1 MGTIT
6 RMTTIQCERI
16 ESQMVLLLINS
27 IYTLEHM
34 ICFFTVLTVQ
44 LLMTNMRGVMYL
56 ITGTFN
62 YTH

>member
-1 MGTIT
+1 
-6 RMTTIQCERI
+6 
-16 ESQMVLLLINS
+16 
-27 IYTLEHM
+27 M